1 MPTETQK
8 ENVNLTK
15 SCSFASGS
23 TMFTDISANLENIR
37 EDSLFGFYGQQNA
50 FVPVKPVPK
59 YALPVPTGHL
69 NLKNDAWTRKRSPT
83 KQFIEQYDLYVDKS
97 LPLIRSSTIT
107 TAIHKCDADDDVQSE
122 DDCIE

>member
-1 MPTETQK
+1 
-8 ENVNLTK
+8 
-15 SCSFASGS
+15 
-23 TMFTDISANLENIR
+23 MFTDISANFENIR
-37 EDSLFGFYGQQNA
+37 EDNLSFGFHGQQNA

-69 NLKNDAWTRKRSPT
+69 HLKNDAWTRKRSPM
-83 KQFIEQYDLYVDKS
+83 KQFVEQYDLYADKS